1 MIALSLSLA
10 ACLGWGLADFL
21 GGIESRRLPTITV
34 LMFSNLFGLALI
46 GAIVGLRGAS
56 LPPPAAIRWAVAAG
70 VAAIAAMFL
79 LYKGLS
85 RGKMAIVAPIS
96 ATGVILPVVAGIAC
110 GESLAGFQSLGIL
123 AALAGSIL
131 AARGA
136 KSGCSVSGGE
146 AGVVFAAGSA
156 VAAGI
161 FFILMDRASEADP
174 YWASLLMRTSFGV
187 FLLPILLAGR
197 PSFRVGRV
205 HLPGLIALGA
215 VDCLASVAFAV
226 ATTVGLLSIV
236 AVFSSLYPVVTVMLS
251 MLILRERPGRVQM
264 IGVALA
270 LAGVGM
276 VSL

>member
-1 MIALSLSLA
+1 VIALSLSLA

-21 GGIESRRLPTITV
+21 GGLESRRLPTITV

-46 GAIVGLRGAS
+46 GAIVGLRGSS

-70 VAAIAAMFL
+70 IAAIAAMFL

-96 ATGVILPVVAGIAC
+96 ATGVILPIAAGLAF
-110 GESLAGFQSLGIL
+110 GESLTGFQSLGIA

-136 KSGCSVSGGE
+136 KGGGGSGE
-146 AGVVFAAGSA
+146 AGVVFAAG
-156 VAAGI
+156 AALATGI
-161 FFILMDRASEADP
+161 FFVLMDRASDADP

-187 FLLPILLAGR
+187 FLLPILLAAR

-205 HLPGLIALGA
+205 HLPGLITLGA

-236 AVFSSLYPVVTVMLS
+236 AVFSSLYPVVTVMFS
-251 MLILRERPGRVQM
+251 MLILRERPGRVQL

-276 VSL
+276 VSV